1 MSTKYYPFGGQTYN
15 LGTSIGSTDSSILLS
30 SFLEPVTNVPYTMV
44 LLNTDIAYGTI
55 APKTT
60 SSEFISFTGITQNAD
75 GSALLTGVVRGLAK
89 KYPFTADAAYKLP
102 HSGQTQFIISDAPQ
116 VFQQY
121 ISLNNDETIGGVK
134 TFSSN
139 VTIPLTPVASTDAAS
154 KGYADALVIAGA
166 PNASTTVKGIGQV
179 SVAPVSPTTPI
190 FVGDNDPRVP
200 TQGENDALVGN
211 NTDIAV
217 GTGNKFVTQTG
228 LQHGAE
234 FYAADTGAADVMV
247 VTLSPIPTSY
257 TTGMVIKVK
266 AGHANATTTPTI
278 NVNALGAK
286 TITKNGTSALVANDI
301 VTNEVIT
308 LMYDG
313 TQFQLQTP
321 PALTPP
327 LATTYASGTASK
339 TLTDASTTQNIPHGL
354 GKIPRYLRLTG
365 RLVAQ
370 NAFLVFSEYGGNA
383 TSGAGI
389 SVNSV
394 NNASNQV
401 ALLTSFRIGTD
412 YVGTATYQDAAVTA
426 DATNII
432 LTWTKTGSPTGI
444 AGILW
449 EAQA

>member
-1 MSTKYYPFGGQTYN
+1 MSKFYPFGATTYN
-15 LGTSIGSTDSSILLS
+15 LGTSIGSTDTTILLS
-30 SFLEPVTNVPYTMV
+30 SFLEPVTGVPYTMI

-60 SSEFISFTGITQNAD
+60 SSEFISFSGITQNVD
-75 GSALLTGVVRGLAK
+75 GTATLTGVVRGLAK
-89 KYPFTADAAYKLP
+89 KYPFTTDSAYKLP

-121 ISLNNDETIGGVK
+121 VSLNNDETVGGTK
-134 TFSSN
+134 TFTTSP
-139 VTIPLTPVASTDAAS
+139 TIPTATVTDIHEAAS
-154 KGYADALVIAGA
+154 IEYVNNIAIAGA
-166 PNASTTVKGIGQV
+166 PDASTTVKGITKV
-179 SVAPVSPTTPI
+179 SVAPVSPTSPI
-190 FVGDNDPRVP
+190 AVGDNDPRVP
-200 TQGENDALVGN
+200 TQSENDALVGN

-234 FYAADTGAADVMV
+234 FYAADSGAADVMV

-257 TTGMVIKVK
+257 TAGMVIKVK

-286 TITKNGTSALVANDI
+286 TITKNGTNALVANDI

-327 LATTYASGTASK
+327 LATTYTSGTASK
-339 TLTDASTTQNIPHGL
+339 VLTDASTTQNIAHGL

-370 NAFLVFSEYGGNA
+370 NVFLAFSEYGGSA

-394 NNASNQV
+394 NNAANQV

-432 LTWTKTGSPTGI
+432 LTWTKTGSPTGT